1 MMRSL
6 RHLIARPACRSLDT
20 ARKLDL
26 ISRWVRWQQRRKGVE
41 LMLSLPDHLLKDIGL
56 MRSEIEDASRGRYD
70 ALSANSNAMR
80 SRGERQGEARLHL
93 DSRRGV
99 GRRLGGTR

>member
-6 RHLIARPACRSLDT
+6 RHLIARPACRPLET

-26 ISRWVRWQQRRKGVE
+26 ISRWACWQQRRKGVE

-56 MRSEIEDASRGRYD
+56 MRSEVEDASRGRYD
-70 ALSANSNAMR
+70 ALSASSNAMR

-93 DSRRGV
+93 NSRRGF